1 MVRTYHRKTTRP
13 SADRKLRVT
22 FTHRDEIDAEKI
34 AEVLI
39 RVALRNAGQRATTG
53 AAGTRLQQ
61 LLAGQR

>member
-22 FTHRDEIDAEKI
+22 FTHREEIDAEKI

-39 RVALRNAGQRATTG
+39 RVALRE
-53 AAGTRLQQ
+53 AGTGSPVGQAGDQLRA
-61 LLAGQR
+61 LLASER

>member
-1 MVRTYHRKTTRP
+1 MVRTYHHKTTRP
-13 SADRKLRVT
+13 FAVRKLHVT
-22 FTHRDEIDAEKI
+22 FTHREEIDAEKI

-39 RVALRNAGQRATTG
+39 RVALRNAGQRAPTG